1 MSPKRRRGIVDSGH
15 PKLSVRKQCM
25 LLHLGRST
33 YYYQPQG
40 ESVYNLELMRLID
53 ELFTELPFLG
63 SRQMRNMLV
72 DLGHQVGRG
81 RVRRL
86 MRKMGLMAIFQ
97 KPRTSQPHP
106 EHKIYPYLIRNVP
119 IVRPNQVWCADIT
132 YIPMK
137 RGFLYLVTVMDW
149 YSRTVLSWRLSNTM
163 DADFCGAALEEA
175 LNIYGEPE
183 IFNTDQGSQ
192 FTSYEFT
199 KKLRDNGI
207 RISMDGRGRWLD
219 NVMIERLWRSLKYEC
234 IYLREF
240 TTGSELRRALAWWF
254 DFYNNRRP
262 HFVFNGKKPMEI
274 YEQWS
279 PEETPPLIAMSKAA

>member
-1 MSPKRRRGIVDSGH
+1 MSAARRRGIVDTGH
-15 PKLSVRKQCM
+15 PQLSIRNQCKLLDLQ
-25 LLHLGRST
+25 RST

-40 ESVYNLELMRLID
+40 ESEYNLELMRLID
-53 ELFTELPFLG
+53 ELFTNLPFLG
-63 SRQMRNMLV
+63 SRQMRRMLV
-72 DLGHQVGRG
+72 DTGYQVGRG

-86 MRKMGLMAIFQ
+86 MRKMGLMAVFH

-106 EHKIYPYLIRNVP
+106 EHKIHPYLLRKVP

-149 YSRTVLSWRLSNTM
+149 YSRAVLSWRLSNTM
-163 DADFCGAALEEA
+163 DSDFCVAALEDA
-175 LNIYGEPE
+175 LNRYGVPE

-199 KKLRDNGI
+199 KTLRDAGV

-219 NVMIERLWRSLKYEC
+219 NAMIERLWRSLKYEC
-234 IYLREF
+234 VYLREYE
-240 TTGSELRRALAWWF
+240 TGSDLRRSLAWWF
-254 DFYNNRRP
+254 DFYNSRRP
-262 HFVFNGKKPMEI
+262 HSVFNGRKPMEI
-274 YEQWS
+274 FQNEL
-279 PEETPPLIAMSKAA
+279 PEGVPPLAGLKKAA

>member
-1 MSPKRRRGIVDSGH
+1 MSAARRRGIVDTGH
-15 PKLSVRKQCM
+15 PQLSIRNQCKLLDLQ
-25 LLHLGRST
+25 RST

-40 ESVYNLELMRLID
+40 ESEYNLELMRLID
-53 ELFTELPFLG
+53 ELFTNLPFLG
-63 SRQMRNMLV
+63 SRQMRRLLV
-72 DLGHQVGRG
+72 DTGHQVGRG

-86 MRKMGLMAIFQ
+86 MRKMGLMAVFH

-106 EHKIYPYLIRNVP
+106 EHKIYPYLLRKVP

-149 YSRTVLSWRLSNTM
+149 YSRAVLSWRLSNTM
-163 DADFCGAALEEA
+163 ESDFCVAALEDA
-175 LNIYGEPE
+175 LNRYGIPE

-199 KKLRDNGI
+199 KTLRDAGV

-219 NVMIERLWRSLKYEC
+219 NAMIERLWRSLKYEC
-234 IYLREF
+234 VYLREYE
-240 TTGSELRRALAWWF
+240 TGSDLRRSLAWWF
-254 DFYNNRRP
+254 DFYNSRRP
-262 HFVFNGKKPMEI
+262 HSVFNGRKPMEI
-274 YEQWS
+274 FQNEL
-279 PEETPPLIAMSKAA
+279 PEGVPPLAGLKKAA